1 MWSEITDAGYGIVVK
16 GGARSAS
23 RGARPMQG
31 LEGRLPGESPFGR
44 RGSRAASPLLP
55 FEPTE
60 PSETGVE
67 DDGPTAEAQSLL
79 NQNELVA
86 EGNVVAAA
94 TIFAAS
100 VVLDALNAL
109 PTTLVVDVPVSLR
122 TTSFVLVALVA
133 SPAVR
138 PEVRFHQRGASYAL
152 LAIAAWS
159 GLHQGGVNARIA
171 DALYT
176 LLCGWAII
184 VIYGLSGPGVGKRGH
199 DSNGRRENVI
209 ALAASF
215 LGYSGMRIVRAGF
228 THASHVVQFTS
239 THDDIT
245 TRGFGAA
252 NDLVASTLVFGGIL
266 CVCASII
273 VLSNHEAVY
282 AHGCGPICAVMGH
295 LSVLVFT
302 SAFVVQVVTFAKID
316 DLGVIFGDHACVG
329 GLETCAASFRAR
341 RLYTSN
347 SSAAP
352 LWCCA
357 VGLVA
362 FAFPH
367 NRRCNSRRGYFVS
380 TGEQEGKED
389 DGRGAREAA
398 VGSGCVAVF
407 SSVVAVVVVLT
418 HGDRDNLVPSVELL
432 LLYASI
438 PLAWFGSTAA
448 ACALHSVGIALY
460 TAGRLGS
467 VWGFDLSYLT
477 HWFVGCTLVVVMA
490 LTLTTLVSW
499 ALYASWCSRGKYIV
513 WLDNLSA
520 LLLVA
525 LVSMQL
531 FLVVA
536 SLAIGSGYDGSF
548 IANAPSWRISSI
560 QWCTQHSI
568 SFFFAAALVG
578 GRFEPHNDEISRRT
592 LRAAWFSVPLLL
604 VSCWFVY
611 LLLNSATIPYGASG
625 DALSLGVAFAAA
637 AVPWAVSGAVSC

>member
-1 MWSEITDAGYGIVVK
+1 M
-16 GGARSAS
+16 
-23 RGARPMQG
+23 
-31 LEGRLPGESPFGR
+31 
-44 RGSRAASPLLP
+44 
-55 FEPTE
+55 
-60 PSETGVE
+60 
-67 DDGPTAEAQSLL
+67 
-79 NQNELVA
+79 
-86 EGNVVAAA
+86 
-94 TIFAAS
+94 
-100 VVLDALNAL
+100 
-109 PTTLVVDVPVSLR
+109 
-122 TTSFVLVALVA
+122 
-133 SPAVR
+133 
-138 PEVRFHQRGASYAL
+138 
-152 LAIAAWS
+152 
-159 GLHQGGVNARIA
+159 
-171 DALYT
+171 
-176 LLCGWAII
+176 
-184 VIYGLSGPGVGKRGH
+184 GKRGH

-245 TRGFGAA
+245 TRGFGMA
-252 NDLVASTLVFGGIL
+252 NDLVASTLVFGGLL

-273 VLSNHEAVY
+273 VLSNHEAIY
-282 AHGCGPICAVMGH
+282 THGCGPICAVMGH

-329 GLETCAASFRAR
+329 GLDTCAASFRAR

-357 VGLVA
+357 VGLVS
-362 FAFPH
+362 FAFPY
-367 NRRCNSRRGYFVS
+367 NRRCKSRREYFVS
-380 TGEQEGKED
+380 TEEEVEVEVEVEEG
-389 DGRGAREAA
+389 GGGAREAA

-407 SSVVAVVVVLT
+407 SSVVAVVVVLI
-418 HGDRDNLVPSVELL
+418 HGDRDNLMPSVELL

-438 PLAWFGSTAA
+438 PLAWFGSTTV
-448 ACALHSVGIALY
+448 ACALHSLGIALY
-460 TAGRLGS
+460 AAGRLGS

-477 HWFVGCTLVVVMA
+477 HWFVGCTLLVVMA
-490 LTLTTLVSW
+490 LTLTTFVSW

-578 GRFEPHNDEISRRT
+578 GRFEPHNDEISRLT
-592 LRAAWFSVPLLL
+592 LRATWFALPLLL
-604 VSCWFVY
+604 VSSWFVY
-611 LLLNSATIPYGASG
+611 LMINSATIPYGASG

-637 AVPWAVSGAVSC
+637 AAPWAVSGAVTC

>member
-1 MWSEITDAGYGIVVK
+1 
-16 GGARSAS
+16 
-23 RGARPMQG
+23 MQG

-55 FEPTE
+55 VEPTE
-60 PSETGVE
+60 PSEKGA
-67 DDGPTAEAQSLL
+67 DDADPTAEAHRRS

-122 TTSFVLVALVA
+122 TTSLVLVALVA

-138 PEVRFHQRGASYAL
+138 PEVRFHQRTASYAL

-176 LLCGWAII
+176 LLCGWAVI
-184 VIYGLSGPGVGKRGH
+184 VIYGLTGPGVGKRGH

-245 TRGFGAA
+245 TRGFGMA

-273 VLSNHEAVY
+273 VLSNHEAIY
-282 AHGCGPICAVMGH
+282 THGCSPICAVMGH

-329 GLETCAASFRAR
+329 SLQMCSASFRAR

-362 FAFPH
+362 FAFPY
-367 NRRCNSRRGYFVS
+367 NRRCRSRREYFVS
-380 TGEQEGKED
+380 TEEGVGE
-389 DGRGAREAA
+389 DGGGAREAA
-398 VGSGCVAVF
+398 TGSGYVAVF
-407 SSVVAVVVVLT
+407 SSVVAVAIVLI
-418 HGDRDNLVPSVELL
+418 HGDRENLVPSVELL

-438 PLAWFGSTAA
+438 PLAWFGNAA
-448 ACALHSVGIALY
+448 TSCALHGAGIAMY

-477 HWFVGCTLVVVMA
+477 HWFVGCTLVVVTA
-490 LTLTTLVSW
+490 LTLTTFVSW
-499 ALYASWCSRGKYIV
+499 ALYASWCSRGKYVV
-513 WLDNLSA
+513 WLDNLTA

-525 LVSMQL
+525 LVGTQL

-568 SFFFAAALVG
+568 TFFFAAALVG
-578 GRFEPHNDEISRRT
+578 GRFEPHNDQISRRT
-592 LRAAWFSVPLLL
+592 LRATWFATPLLL

-637 AVPWAVSGAVSC
+637 AAPWAVSGAVIC